1 MSNPSFVYVLAED
14 QRQRQ
19 FIYRFL
25 AKAGFN
31 SRQMRIEV
39 SPSGQG
45 SAEQWIRQNFVRQT
59 KICRARKA
67 RASTGMFVLLD
78 ADNRSVQEH
87 LRELD
92 AALIAEDQ
100 PKFNSTTDK
109 IARLIPKWSIETW
122 ILYLIPNGVHTPPLG
137 EDEPY
142 KNSKTAEEW
151 SELIPEASETFFAWT
166 KSVAKIHNNLL
177 DSLRL
182 ALQEIPRVLP
192 AGK

>member
-1 MSNPSFVYVLAED
+1 MSNPSFIYVLAED
-14 QRQRQ
+14 QCQRQ

-31 SRQMRIEV
+31 SRQMTIEM

-122 ILYLIPNGVHTPPLG
+122 ILFLISNGVHMPPLS

-142 KNSKTAEEW
+142 KNSKAEEEW
-151 SELIPEASETFFAWT
+151 SELIPGASETFFAWT
-166 KSVAKIHNNLL
+166 RAAAKIPNNLL
-177 DSLRL
+177 NSLQL
-182 ALQEIPRVLP
+182 ALQEIPRALP
-192 AGK
+192 KGK

>member
-1 MSNPSFVYVLAED
+1 
-14 QRQRQ
+14 
-19 FIYRFL
+19 
-25 AKAGFN
+25 
-31 SRQMRIEV
+31 
-39 SPSGQG
+39 
-45 SAEQWIRQNFVRQT
+45 
-59 KICRARKA
+59 
-67 RASTGMFVLLD
+67 
-78 ADNRSVQEH
+78 VQEH

>member
-1 MSNPSFVYVLAED
+1 MSSPSLVFILAED
-14 QRQRQ
+14 QRQKQ
-19 FIYRFL
+19 FIHRFL
-25 AKAGFN
+25 TTSGLN
-31 SRQMRIEV
+31 SHQMTIEV

-45 SAEQWIRQNFVRQT
+45 SAEQWVRKNFARQAR
-59 KICRARKA
+59 KCRARNT

-78 ADNRSVQEH
+78 ADSGSVQEH

-100 PKFNSTTDK
+100 PKFNSMTDK

-122 ILYLIPNGVHTPPLG
+122 ILFLISNGEHTPPLG
-137 EDEPY
+137 EGEPY

-151 SELIPEASETFFAWT
+151 SELIPEASEIFFAWT
-166 KSVAKIHNNLL
+166 KAVAKIPNNLL

-192 AGK
+192 VGK